1 MATHREVSLS
11 DLMKEIPMD
20 IDASVQ
26 PDDRV
31 LVRNV
36 IACLCT
42 LRQQKLFH
50 TMNVERVKN
59 GYHVIARVSDTED
72 FDFNTTDLDVLNSV
86 SPLRVTSSSFERRR
100 GVTQIRVRILAAD
113 QPINITETSVSH
125 IRKRQRLSLFP

>member
-1 MATHREVSLS
+1 
-11 DLMKEIPMD
+11 MD

-59 GYHVIARVSDTED
+59 GYHVIAMVSDTED

>member
-72 FDFNTTDLDVLNSV
+72 FDFNTEDLDVLNSV
-86 SPLRVTSSSFERRR
+86 SPLRVTTSSFERRR